1 MQYLE
6 SFVAW
11 DTFRGVRDDVF
22 SVEFDHEWDARQ
34 ARLAAQTVGDAQGR
48 VAAAC
53 RTLAQGLAAVSRGS
67 AAAARRL
74 DAIAADELGRD
85 LSPGK

>member
-11 DTFRGVRDDVF
+11 DTFREVRDDVF
-22 SVEFDHEWDARQ
+22 GVEFDNEWDARQ
-34 ARLAAQTVGDAQGR
+34 ARLAAQSAADGR
-48 VAAAC
+48 GSAAR

-67 AAAARRL
+67 FAAARRL
-74 DAIAADELGRD
+74 DAVAADELGRD
-85 LSPGK
+85 LAPGK

>member
-34 ARLAAQTVGDAQGR
+34 ARLAAESATDGHGR
-48 VAAAC
+48 GSGAR

-67 AAAARRL
+67 FAAARRL
-74 DAIAADELGRD
+74 DAVAADELGQD
-85 LSPGK
+85 LAPGK